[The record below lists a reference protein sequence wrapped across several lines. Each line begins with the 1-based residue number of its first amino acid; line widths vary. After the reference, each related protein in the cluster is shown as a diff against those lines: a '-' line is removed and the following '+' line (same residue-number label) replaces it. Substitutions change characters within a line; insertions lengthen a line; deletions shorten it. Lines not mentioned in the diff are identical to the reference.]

1 MVTVRVVTIIAE
13 ARCLG
18 SIKMGSNQGNASES
32 SKTYPYNEKKGE
44 ADDVVEWTE
53 TQSFQ
58 GLKNQSVLVLV

>member
-1 MVTVRVVTIIAE
+1 MHQ
-13 ARCLG
+13 
-18 SIKMGSNQGNASES
+18 NQ